1 MVLVGICYPEALK
14 FVVVVN
20 IIVVLFAARNN
31 LFDKINKTQ
40 IF

>member
-1 MVLVGICYPEALK
+1 MVLVGVCYLEALK

-31 LFDKINKTQ
+31 LFDKIIK
-40 IF
+40 IRL